1 MIGDF
6 KNRVPGIQIPIIAIP
21 HSIIYLIF
29 ISMFPRFGRYWGGL
43 QKYQRSTAT
52 PAAKPSFQGRKKPRR
67 VGTRISIGGIV
78 ARSEA
83 TRWGH
88 HSGGASWG
96 RSGRGRL
103 RSASGGQLGP
113 PHLGIAQWGHQL
125 GPLYGGGCKLGSP
138 HLGAPQR
145 RCHLGG
151 PEGPK
156 GNLGGSRL
164 GHHCGNAS

>member
-1 MIGDF
+1 MGAIGVSPF
-6 KNRVPGIQIPIIAIP
+6 GNTTVGAPAGAAI
-21 HSIIYLIF
+21 
-29 ISMFPRFGRYWGGL
+29 WG
-43 QKYQRSTAT
+43 
-52 PAAKPSFQGRKKPRR
+52 AA
-67 VGTRISIGGIV
+67 VN
-78 ARSEA
+78 
-83 TRWGH
+83 WGH
-88 HSGGASWG
+88 RTRGHHGGGGSWG